1 MILFAGDSFSA
12 WDDEESWTYHFAKDI
27 GLGFR
32 NCSIEGSSLWT
43 AFSQLDVED
52 YKFFNNYY
60 EYLILTCTNYRRIPY
75 CVNLHMSNYFGKI
88 EVEPLDTEEKKHNMA
103 HVNYYD
109 RFYDEKMHKFFYE
122 RTLEFI
128 ITKFGK
134 HTKIVLLPV
143 IQDSLYTI
151 KKANEI
157 WKEDFTFINF
167 PLMDIRS
174 HNPKHKNHFTKEINE
189 SFGKLL
195 AKKVQQTNYGCIDL
209 SVKEIKEALK

>member
-12 WDDEESWTYHFAKDI
+12 WDDDESWTYHFAKDI

-32 NCSIEGSSLWT
+32 NCSIEGSSIWT
-43 AFSQLDVED
+43 AFSQLDIED

-75 CVNLHMSNYFGKI
+75 CANPHMSSFLGKT
-88 EVEPLDTEEKKHNMA
+88 EVEPIDTEEKKHNMA

-109 RFYDEKMHKFFYE
+109 RFYSEKMHKFFYE

-128 ITKFGK
+128 ITKFSK

-143 IQDSLYTI
+143 IQDSLYSI
-151 KKANEI
+151 KKASEI
-157 WKEDFTFINF
+157 WNKDFSFINF
-167 PLMDIRS
+167 PLKDIS
-174 HNPKHKNHFTKEINE
+174 SQNQKTKNHFTKQINIT
-189 SFGKLL
+189 FGKLL
-195 AKKVQQTNYGCIDL
+195 SEKVKNTNYGSIDL
-209 SVKEIKEALK
+209 SIKEIIEAMK